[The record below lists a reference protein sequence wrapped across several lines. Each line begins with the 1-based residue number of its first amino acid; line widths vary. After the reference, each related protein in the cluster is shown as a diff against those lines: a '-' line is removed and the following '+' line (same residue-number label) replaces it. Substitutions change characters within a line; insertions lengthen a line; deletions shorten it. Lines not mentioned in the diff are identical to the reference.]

1 MLCIVAFEGWHCQPG
16 RAGKALSVSSLFQYH
31 EVNMTKKK
39 TNKNKQ
45 IQLAFEGWHCHCQ
58 ARGKMC
64 LCYNLFIVFPNFV
77 MQRYI
82 RKHCQ
87 RHNRLRELS
96 QSSQYYWLRAKS
108 QQYLWV
114 RTQRS
119 DPRYTLVRWSNRQA
133 SWDDQKSHLR
143 IILAKNL
150 HVWISCQFV
159 NFHPS
164 IFSCPTTAQ

>member
-87 RHNRLRELS
+87 RHNRLRVLS
-96 QSSQYYWLRAKS
+96 QSSHPRLQGDYTGHGKTPSRFLFFWPFLTKTKQEWPLPGHVHGYFLLGSLHLGAP
-108 QQYLWV
+108 YF
-114 RTQRS
+114 
-119 DPRYTLVRWSNRQA
+119 DP
-133 SWDDQKSHLR
+133 DFP
-143 IILAKNL
+143 IILGY
-150 HVWISCQFV
+150 S
-159 NFHPS
+159 HPES
-164 IFSCPTTAQ
+164 FFFK